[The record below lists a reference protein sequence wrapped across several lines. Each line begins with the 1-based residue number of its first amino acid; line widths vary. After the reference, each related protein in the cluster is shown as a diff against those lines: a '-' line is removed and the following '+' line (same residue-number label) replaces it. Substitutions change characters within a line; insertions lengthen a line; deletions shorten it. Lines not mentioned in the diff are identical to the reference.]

1 MTFIGLSPGSIGLT
15 WNSMSES
22 IFAMAKTGETA
33 ARERPSMTAQMM
45 AASRVVN
52 GVLKKSL

>member
-1 MTFIGLSPGSIGLT
+1 
-15 WNSMSES
+15 MSES

-52 GVLKKSL
+52 GVLKISL